1 MMTNRVLTF
10 SSVVVFL
17 LAIAPVPHAQQPA
30 PTQGPTF
37 RLAVDYVEVDAV
49 VTDRDGN
56 FVRGLAKDDFEIL
69 EDGKPQT
76 VTSFTVVDL
85 PVRKPSPP
93 AYRTAPVEPDV
104 RSNAGQFDGRVI
116 VLVLDDL
123 MVDPQRTNK
132 VRAAAGQFIN
142 RFVSENDVVAVIQTG
157 AGGKSAQ
164 NFTTNRA
171 LMLSAVNKFLGKKI
185 ASVTSATIAEQER
198 TNAAGR
204 TTQVEDPLR
213 FERASRA
220 RDTLTRLRAASEYL
234 SAIHGRRK
242 TMIWFSEGIDSDFEN
257 PMDHQGTLVRD
268 ELAALIGAAQRAG
281 VAFYAIDPRGV
292 GAGMDEIIGIRSLP
306 EDPTSPLG
314 PTSLMDEVRRSQGSL
329 HTIANETGGFAVTGG
344 GDINEQFAKIV
355 EQNSSY
361 YLLGYYPTVDRR
373 DGKFRSLDVRVK
385 RPGLRVQHRKGYVAP
400 RGRAETR
407 STPAKAEA
415 APPELR
421 AAVESPLPI
430 AGLPVRVWA
439 APFIGSAKRASIAII
454 LEVDPA
460 GLRFQQQGESFNENL
475 EILMVPVDASGKPL
489 DGARD
494 QAPMKLSP
502 KTHEVIRTNGF
513 RVARR
518 LDLPPGRYQL
528 HIAVQSG
535 NSKAVG
541 ALTYDLEVP
550 DFAKTPLAMSGIALM
565 SAAADRIPTAP
576 PDKDFTDVLP
586 MAATAIRNF
595 DRSDTLFY
603 FAEIYPR
610 RSGTPHA
617 VQVQTTVTSEDG
629 KVLFR
634 RSDERKTAEMKT
646 QDIGFGHSAKF
657 PLTEFAPGR
666 YVLRIEAK
674 TLTAEGATAARELEF
689 RVR

>member
-1 MMTNRVLTF
+1 MMTNRG
-10 SSVVVFL
+10 L
-17 LAIAPVPHAQQPA
+17 LAGFFAAFVLAAAPLPRAQQPPPA
-30 PTQGPTF
+30 QGPTF

-49 VTDRDGN
+49 VTDRDGR
-56 FVRGLAKDDFEIL
+56 FVRGLTKDDFEVL

-76 VTSFTVVDL
+76 LTAFTVVDL
-85 PVRKPSPP
+85 PARKPSPP
-93 AYRTAPVEPDV
+93 AFRTAPVEPDV

-123 MVDPQRTNK
+123 MVDPRRTNR
-132 VRAAAGQFIN
+132 VRTAAGQFIN
-142 RFVSENDVVAVIQTG
+142 RFVSENDVVAVIHTG
-157 AGGKSAQ
+157 AGAKSAQ

-171 LMLSAVNKFLGKKI
+171 LMLAAVNKFMGRKI
-185 ASVTSATIAEQER
+185 ESATSATIAEQER
-198 TNAAGR
+198 TNSAGR
-204 TTQVEDPLR
+204 TTDAVDPLR
-213 FERASRA
+213 LERGARA

-234 SAIHGRRK
+234 SAIRGRRK
-242 TMIWFSEGIDSDFEN
+242 TLVWFSEGIDSDFEN
-257 PMDHQGTLVRD
+257 PLDQQGTIVRD
-268 ELAALIGAAQRAG
+268 ELTLLIGAAQRAG

-292 GAGMDEIIGIRSLP
+292 GAGLDDVIGIRSLP
-306 EDPTSPLG
+306 ENPTSPLG
-314 PTSLMDEVRRSQGSL
+314 VTSIIDEVRRSQGSL

-344 GDINEQFAKIV
+344 GDINDHFARII

-361 YLLGYYPTVDRR
+361 YLLGYYPAVDRR

-385 RPGLRVQHRKGYVAP
+385 RPGLRVMHRKGYTAP
-400 RGRAETR
+400 RGRPETR
-407 STPAKAEA
+407 TTAASAEA

-430 AGLPVRVWA
+430 AGVPIRVWA
-439 APFIGSAKRASIAII
+439 GPFRGSAKRASVAII

-460 GLRFQQQGESFNENL
+460 GLRFQEQGGAFNENL
-475 EILMVPVDASGKPL
+475 EILMVPVDASGKPH
-489 DGARD
+489 DGGRD
-494 QAPMKLSP
+494 QAPMKLSA
-502 KTHEVIRTNGF
+502 KTHDMVRTHGF

-528 HIAVQSG
+528 HVAVQSG

-541 ALTYDLEVP
+541 ALTFDLDVD
-550 DFAKTPLAMSGIALM
+550 DFAKAPLALSGIALM
-565 SAAADRIPTAP
+565 SVAADRMPTAP
-576 PDKDFTDVLP
+576 PAKEFMDVLP
-586 MAATAIRNF
+586 MAATAIREF

-603 FAEIYPR
+603 FSEVYPR

-617 VQVQTTVTSEDG
+617 VHVQATVTSEDG

-634 RSDERKTAEMKT
+634 RSDERKTGEM
-646 QDIGFGHSAKF
+646 QADEIGFDHSARF
-657 PLTEFAPGR
+657 PLTDFAPGR

-674 TLTAEGATAARELEF
+674 ALTAQGATAARELEF